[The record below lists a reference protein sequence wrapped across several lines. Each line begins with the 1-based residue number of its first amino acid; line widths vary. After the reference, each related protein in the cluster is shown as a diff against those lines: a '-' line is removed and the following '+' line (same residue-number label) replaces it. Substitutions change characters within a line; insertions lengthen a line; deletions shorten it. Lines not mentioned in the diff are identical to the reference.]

1 MSKPTE
7 YILKKNPKV
16 NYGLRV
22 IMIYQCRL
30 NYTNVPFW
38 VGDVDRGESYE
49 CGGAGTHGKSLEF
62 PLSFVVNQKLLYAI
76 LILLPCPAIPPSKR
90 I

>member
-1 MSKPTE
+1 MDYGWLW
-7 YILKKNPKV
+7 YINV
-16 NYGLRV
+16 GSTV
-22 IMIYQCRL
+22 
-30 NYTNVPFW
+30 TNVPFW

-49 CGGAGTHGKSLEF
+49 CVGAGTHGKSLEF

-76 LILLPCPAIPPSKR
+76 LILLPCPAIPPNKR